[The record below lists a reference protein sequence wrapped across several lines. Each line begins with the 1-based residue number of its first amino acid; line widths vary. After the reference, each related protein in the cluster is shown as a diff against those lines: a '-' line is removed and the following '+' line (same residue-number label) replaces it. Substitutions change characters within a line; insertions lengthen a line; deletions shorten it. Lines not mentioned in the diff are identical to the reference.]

1 MTPYISIDLLD
12 TFLTEFDVHTIDT
25 AIDELEETSE
35 YHDNDN
41 DRHGEAAQTV
51 LDNLDKITAHWV
63 KREFTSSRIDRGED
77 GCALLTKRREA
88 EFLTTDD
95 LQALH
100 ELQDVVGVSYNEEKT
115 RTT

>member
-1 MTPYISIDLLD
+1 MNWRKPA
-12 TFLTEFDVHTIDT
+12 H
-25 AIDELEETSE
+25 
-35 YHDNDN
+35 DN

-100 ELQDVVGVSYNEEKT
+100 ELQDVVEVSYNEEKT